1 MEMLT
6 DGYRSSNQG
15 HCSDKEVIML
25 RWAWAPQLWAEQMMY
40 FVWML
45 MEIVGIAVAL
55 LIILATVLGML
66 EWIRDEATS
75 EFNPGHGPLVHVW
88 NRRQRKSADV

>member
-1 MEMLT
+1 
-6 DGYRSSNQG
+6 
-15 HCSDKEVIML
+15 ML
-25 RWAWAPQLWAEQMMY
+25 RWAWAPQLWAQQMMY

-55 LIILATVLGML
+55 LIIFAAVLGML
-66 EWIRDEATS
+66 EWIKDEATS
-75 EFNPGHGPLVHVW
+75 KLNPGQRPIVHVW